1 MFVPRCT
8 LEGSAVG
15 TDNDAAARAILASFT
30 AVAEG
35 HAGTP
40 ARFSTE
46 PGLVPDFDPAIS
58 DYVTRCGPSG
68 AVRVTVAGSRRT
80 WVSVDGA
87 SPRAGSFFASVPLA
101 QGQAFTVR
109 TLKPWRYRSFH
120 VRCLPSDF
128 PLFTAQ
134 RLDRPQAHWYIA
146 SPFAGATPGATS
158 LNYVGIFDTHGVPV
172 WWYRAATPTLDAKL
186 LRNGNIIWLQANP
199 SIVGDASA
207 EEHRLDGSIARTI
220 TTTGNGSDHHE
231 IQLLRNGDYLVAR
244 YLVRSGVDLTACAGT
259 ANATIFDNELQEV
272 DTAGRVVGS
281 WVVSNRVSPAEVP
294 ARWRHNCVGSGP
306 LDVYHFNSAEA
317 DGSGVVM
324 SFRRLDAVY
333 RVRWRSGAI
342 DWKLGGTPR
351 PESLEPVGDPD
362 LEIGGFAGP
371 HDARILPDGTLTVH
385 DNGSETTRAPRA
397 VRYRIDRRG
406 KTATLLEHL
415 RDAAA
420 PSSGCGSARRLPGG
434 NWVTAWGS
442 LPIVSELTP
451 AGTPVF
457 RLTFTQGLFSYRAD
471 PVLYGRLS
479 AASLRAGMNSM
490 HPR

>member
-1 MFVPRCT
+1 LTAVRRALTTT
-8 LEGSAVG
+8 LLLAS
-15 TDNDAAARAILASFT
+15 ILATFT

-35 HAGTP
+35 HARDP

-46 PGLVPDFDPAIS
+46 PGLFPDFAPAVS
-58 DYVTRCGPSG
+58 DYVTRCGPGG
-68 AVRVTVAGSRRT
+68 AVRVTVSGSRRT

-87 SPRAGSFFASVPLA
+87 WPRTGSFTASVALTE
-101 QGQAFTVR
+101 GQSFTVR
-109 TLKPWRYRSFH
+109 TLEPWRFSSFH

-134 RLDRPQAHWYIA
+134 RLGRPQAQWYIA
-146 SPFAGATPGATS
+146 SPFAGAAPAGTS
-158 LNYVGIFDTHGVPV
+158 LNYVGIFDTSGVPV

-207 EEHRLDGSIARTI
+207 EEHRLDGSMARTV

-231 IQLLRNGDYLVAR
+231 IQLLRNGDYLLAR
-244 YLVRSGVDLTACAGT
+244 YFVRSGVDLTACGGT

-272 DTAGRVVGS
+272 DTAGHVVGS
-281 WVVSNRVSPAEVP
+281 WVVSDHVSPAEVP

-317 DGSGVVM
+317 DGSGIVM
-324 SFRRLDAVY
+324 SFRHLDAVY
-333 RVRWRSGAI
+333 RIRWRSGAI

-351 PESLEPVGDPD
+351 PESLEPIGDPD
-362 LEIGGFAGP
+362 LANGGFAGQ

-397 VRYRIDRRG
+397 VRYRIDRRER
-406 KTATLLEHL
+406 TATLLEDV

-420 PSSGCGSARRLPGG
+420 PSSFCCGSARRLPGG

-442 LPIVSELTP
+442 RPIVSELTP
-451 AGTPVF
+451 SGSPVF

-479 AASLRAGMNSM
+479 ATTLRAAMDSM
-490 HPR
+490 HPRSGR